1 MDFKAFKDF
10 NYFGIY
16 VYASLNEKNELKKY
30 CYQPKAKLYENIKH
44 YNKPVWNYHLCEQ
57 EKPNGIQID
66 TSNIS
71 TIDVDQP
78 EKCETLVNR
87 LIEDCKFYVKT
98 KKGYHFYFNK
108 EDKLPR
114 DKKCGI
120 IDFNLQKLWYVPE
133 YHFVEFKDIEEDG
146 KKQKEYIIHN
156 DKVYKYELIKNEKL
170 VDMPQYAIDY
180 CQMIYETTK
189 TDDDKPKEKKNYN
202 TEKIVIDP
210 SKVIEKFDID
220 VMKTI
225 IKIFYNA
232 KYLNSY
238 NTWRDTGYMLRH
250 LNNSQEC
257 FKYFDKYCRKVE
269 GYEKAPEANNSHCFY
284 GNNSYNENFNV
295 NGVLFKCSKLNPQVY
310 KEKLQFLRKST
321 YDEQIYKFNK
331 KFIYDIEN
339 EDNNKMFSK
348 WMTDYKALCIKSP
361 YGTGKT
367 LAFKKLI
374 EKYQYKR
381 ILFITYRQ
389 SLAHSLSEDLKKSY
403 GFFNYLDGELN
414 NNPRLIIQL
423 DSLRKLVNNGVNII
437 TQKDGAPRYDLVVL
451 DECEGLLSHLS
462 FDKIEQY
469 LIHSILTRI
478 IKKSEKILVLDGDMG
493 DRTYDFIT
501 TLDFDYRLYV
511 NEYKGIQ
518 KKFIFGYD
526 MSHYDAKI
534 DKDLKDGKKIVIVSM
549 TKTESEKYYNLYKDK
564 INPVTLEKY
573 KIIIHNSIEKN
584 KNILLNVNEEW
595 AKCDLLIYSPTVE
608 SGVDFNI
615 KDYFDKCY
623 ATISNAST
631 SYRAF
636 FQMLNRVRYYKT
648 NIINVLVPFNIPWNW
663 NSQLITFDDMK
674 LNKWNNI
681 ETTNLST
688 ILIHNDVERFNS
700 QKYLIASILQT
711 LKNKGHTY
719 EYLKDRPE
727 KKQSNGQT
735 AIIKENILK
744 SKNIND
750 DEFNEIIK
758 RQQQNKDINRNET
771 YEITKMFYKKVFMT
785 DNIDEDFIETHYNK
799 LSMVSHFK
807 LLTVPKEDRKK
818 YLTDIIR
825 NTHYYIDDTRMKE
838 DKLYFNQLKINKL
851 EMLDGLLRLYNYEL
865 KGEEIN
871 KIDDKK
877 VIVYDTDFKN
887 EVKKYITDSK
897 FRFVFNFE
905 RDISNNNIP
914 YAVNEII
921 DNYGLKMTSKSG
933 KLPAEEKGGKRK
945 SNPEYTLQYNE
956 IISGYIERRN
966 EKIKQE
972 EEQKKKAEINK
983 IELQKWD
990 EELNNLNNH
999 INFVDYAVKFVEEK
1013 QEEIQNELEDM
1024 EQYKNNDLFTISFD

>member
-30 CYQPKAKLYENIKH
+30 CYQPSAKQHANIKH
-44 YNKPVWNYHLCEQ
+44 YNKPVWNSHLCEQ
-57 EKPNGIQID
+57 IKPNGIQID
-66 TSNIS
+66 TTNIS

-78 EKCETLVNR
+78 EKCQTLVDK
-87 LIEDCKFYVKT
+87 LLEDCKFYVKT

-120 IDFNLQKLWYVPE
+120 VDFNLQKLWYVPE
-133 YHFVEFKDIEEDG
+133 YNFVEFKDIEEDG
-146 KKQKEYIIHN
+146 QKVKEYVIHT
-156 DKVYKYELIKNEKL
+156 DKVFKYELITNEKL

-189 TDDDKPKEKKNYN
+189 QEDDKPKEKKNYN

-210 SKVIEKFDID
+210 SKIIEKFDID

-225 IKIFYNA
+225 IKILFKHN
-232 KYLNSY
+232 YLNTY
-238 NTWRDTGYMLRH
+238 TGWRDTGYMLRH

-257 FKYFDKYCRKVE
+257 FKLFDKYCRKVE
-269 GYEKAPEANNSHCFY
+269 GYANAPISNNSHCFY
-284 GNNSYNENFNV
+284 GNNSYNENFNI
-295 NGVLFKCSKLNPQVY
+295 NGVLFKCSKLDPSTY
-310 KEKLQFLRKST
+310 KEKLQFLRKSE

-331 KFIYDIEN
+331 QFIYD
-339 EDNNKMFSK
+339 DNDTKMFDK
-348 WMTDYKALCIKSP
+348 WMSDYKALCIKSP

-367 LAFKKLI
+367 YAFKKLI

-389 SLAHSLSEDLKKSY
+389 SLAHSLSEDLKNSY

-423 DSLRKLVNNGVNII
+423 DSLRKLVSNGVNII
-437 TQKDGAPRYDLVVL
+437 TQKDGTPRYDLVVL

-478 IKKSEKILVLDGDMG
+478 IKKSSKILVLDGDMG

-501 TLDFDYRLYV
+501 MLDFDYRLYV
-511 NEYKGIQ
+511 NEYKGI
-518 KKFIFGYD
+518 KKRFVFSYD
-526 MSHYDAKI
+526 MEHYDAKI
-534 DKDLKDGKKIVIVSM
+534 EKDLKEGKKIVIVSM
-549 TKTESEKYYNLYKDK
+549 TKTETEKYYNLYKDK
-564 INPVTLEKY
+564 Y
-573 KIIIHNSIEKN
+573 KVIIHNSIEKN

-595 AKCDLLIYSPTVE
+595 AKCDILIYSPTVE

-615 KDYFDKCY
+615 KNYFDKCY

-663 NSQLITFDDMK
+663 NVQMITFDDMK

-688 ILIHNDVERFNS
+688 ILIHNDVERFNT

-735 AIIKENILK
+735 AIIKENILN
-744 SKNIND
+744 SKNITD
-750 DEFNEIIK
+750 SEFNEIIK
-758 RQQQNKDINRNET
+758 RQQQNKEITRNET
-771 YEITKMFYKKVFMT
+771 YEITKMFYKKAFL
-785 DNIDEDFIETHYNK
+785 IDEIDEEFIEEHYNK
-799 LSMVSHFK
+799 ISMVSHFK
-807 LLTVPKEDRKK
+807 LLTVPKDERKK

-825 NTHYYIDDTRMKE
+825 NNHYYINDSQMKE

-851 EMLDGLLRLYNYEL
+851 EMLDGLLKLYNYEL
-865 KGEEIN
+865 KGEEIK
-871 KIDDKK
+871 KIEETKK
-877 VIVYDTDFKN
+877 IIYNDDFKN
-887 EVKKYITDSK
+887 EVKKYITDNK

-905 RDISNNNIP
+905 SEVKVNNILHC
-914 YAVNEII
+914 VNDII
-921 DNYGLKMTSKSG
+921 DKYGLEFKGKSD
-933 KLPAEEKGGKRK
+933 KLPAKEKGGKRE
-945 SNPEYTLQYNE
+945 NNTIYNLQYNN
-956 IISGYIERRN
+956 IMTGYIERRN
-966 EKIKQE
+966 E
-972 EEQKKKAEINK
+972 INK
-983 IELQKWD
+983 KDKEHED
-990 EELNNLNNH
+990 NLNYG
-999 INFVDYAVKFVEEK
+999 IEFVDYAVKIVEEK
-1013 QEEIQNELEDM
+1013 QQEIQYELEEI

>member
-1 MDFKAFKDF
+1 MDFKAFKNF
-10 NYFGIY
+10 NYFGIH
-16 VYASLNEKNELKKY
+16 VYASLNEENKIKKY
-30 CYQPKAKLYENIKH
+30 CYQPKSSHYKDIKH
-44 YNKPVWNYHLCEQ
+44 YIKSVWNYHLCEQ
-57 EKPNGIQID
+57 VKPNGIQID
-66 TSNIS
+66 TTNIS
-71 TIDVDQP
+71 TIDVDEP
-78 EKCETLVNR
+78 EKCETLVNK

-133 YHFVEFKDIEEDG
+133 YNFVEFKDIEEDN
-146 KKQKEYIIHN
+146 KKVKEYIIHS

-180 CQMIYETTK
+180 CQMIYETVK
-189 TDDDKPKEKKNYN
+189 KEDEDRPKQKKNYDN
-202 TEKIVIDP
+202 EKIVIDP

-220 VMKTI
+220 IMKVI

-257 FKYFDKYCRKVE
+257 FKLFDKYCRKIE
-269 GYEKAPEANNSHCFY
+269 GYENTPQSNNSHCFY

-295 NGVLFKCSKLNPQVY
+295 NGVLFKCSKLNPQIY
-310 KEKLQFLRKST
+310 KEKLQFLRKSS
-321 YDEQIYKFNK
+321 YEEQIQKINK
-331 KFIYDIEN
+331 QFIYDIEK
-339 EDNNKMFSK
+339 EENNKMFSK

-374 EKYQYKR
+374 EKYNYKR

-389 SLAHSLSEDLKKSY
+389 SLAHSLSEDLKNSY

-414 NNPRLIIQL
+414 NQPRLIIQL

-478 IKKSEKILVLDGDMG
+478 IKKSDKILVLDGDMG

-511 NEYKGIQ
+511 NEYKGVS

-526 MSHYDAKI
+526 MAHYDAKI

-549 TKTESEKYYNLYKDK
+549 TKTETEKYYNLYKDK
-564 INPVTLEKY
+564 YNV
-573 KIIIHNSIEKN
+573 IIHNSIEKN
-584 KNILLNVNEEW
+584 KKILLNVNEEW

-608 SGVDFNI
+608 SGVDFNV

-623 ATISNAST
+623 ATISNTST

-636 FQMLNRVRYYKT
+636 FQMLNRVRYYKS
-648 NIINVLVPFNIPWNW
+648 NIVNVLVPFNIPWKW
-663 NSQLITFDDMK
+663 NCQLITFDDMK

-700 QKYLIASILQT
+700 QKYLISSILQT
-711 LKNKGHTY
+711 LKSKGHTY
-719 EYLKDRPE
+719 TYLKDRPE

-735 AIIKENILK
+735 SIIKENIL
-744 SKNIND
+744 NANDIN
-750 DEFNEIIK
+750 ETTFKEIIK
-758 RQQQNKDINRNET
+758 NQQQNKDITRDET
-771 YEITKMFYKKVFMT
+771 YQITKMFYKKVFMI
-785 DNIDEDFIETHYNK
+785 DEIDEDFIEEHYNK
-799 LSMVSHFK
+799 LNMVSHFK
-807 LLTVPKEDRKK
+807 LLTISKDERKK
-818 YLTDIIR
+818 YLSDIVR
-825 NTHYYIDDTRMKE
+825 NTHYFINDENMKE

-851 EMLDGLLRLYNYEL
+851 EMLDGLLKLYNYEL
-865 KGEEIN
+865 NGEEIK

-877 VIVYDTDFKN
+877 VIIYDTNFKN
-887 EVKKYITDSK
+887 DVKKYITDNK

-905 RDISNNNIP
+905 RDISNNNIS

-933 KLPAEEKGGKRK
+933 KLPAKEKGGKRE
-945 SNPEYTLQYNE
+945 NNTEYKLQYND
-956 IISGYIERRN
+956 IITGYIERRN

-972 EEQKKKAEINK
+972 QEKEKQNELKYGEEHEK
-983 IELQKWD
+983 
-990 EELNNLNNH
+990 NLNYGIEF
-999 INFVDYAVKFVEEK
+999 INYAIDFVEEK
-1013 QEEIQNELEDM
+1013 QEEIQNELDDV
-1024 EQYKNNDLFTISFD
+1024 EQYKNDDMFTISFD